1 MTAPVADYRLKAAIL
16 YNLALFTSWPDRI
29 LATDQAFNVCF
40 LNAPELKQGM
50 QELGVST
57 LLGRRLELDT
67 IPEFTKLHDCEMLVV
82 GTMPDEK
89 WRAARESLAK
99 AAVLTVSDR
108 LTIQNGVMI
117 GLDTQGNRIV
127 FDVDNTS
134 VRAAGLVLS
143 SKLLRLARTVR

>member
-1 MTAPVADYRLKAAIL
+1 MACRNWAFRPC
-16 YNLALFTSWPDRI
+16 LA
-29 LATDQAFNVCF
+29 
-40 LNAPELKQGM
+40 
-50 QELGVST
+50 GV
-57 LLGRRLELDT
+57 LHT
-67 IPEFTKLHDCEMLVV
+67 IPEFTNLHDCEMLVV

-89 WRAARESLAK
+89 WRAARDSLAK

-127 FDVDNTS
+127 FDVDNMS